1 MCWLSGGC
9 WSLSREIVDWKE
21 KRLLIHSCLQCL
33 REWLVRKLIRS
44 VNYSW
49 SFFSL
54 IWFTCQSH
62 KICICSLSGKA
73 DITVTTEEDVTI
85 PGSHPALPEAASF
98 CHHSLLVS
106 STWMLCISY
115 HPLWQVFIFLAFTH
129 LLLQWPIFLYL
140 PIILHLIYFLEMPYW
155 AFLKYSIFSLS
166 KLQSA
171 PRHPYLFRH
180 PFLGVCSN
188 NRWIFIYYILILFAL
203 GPLVFSET
211 PKGPQVLF
219 TFVFS
224 RWYFVI

>member
-21 KRLLIHSCLQCL
+21 SGCSSTPVCNVWESGSLENSSEVWIIHDRFFFLIC
-33 REWLVRKLIRS
+33 V
-44 VNYSW
+44 
-49 SFFSL
+49 
-54 IWFTCQSH
+54 TCQSH

-85 PGSHPALPEAASF
+85 PGSHPALSEAASF

-155 AFLKYSIFSLS
+155 AFLKYSIFFSLQTTECSQTSLS
-166 KLQSA
+166 
-171 PRHPYLFRH
+171 
-180 PFLGVCSN
+180 V
-188 NRWIFIYYILILFAL
+188 
-203 GPLVFSET
+203 
-211 PKGPQVLF
+211 
-219 TFVFS
+219 
-224 RWYFVI
+224 